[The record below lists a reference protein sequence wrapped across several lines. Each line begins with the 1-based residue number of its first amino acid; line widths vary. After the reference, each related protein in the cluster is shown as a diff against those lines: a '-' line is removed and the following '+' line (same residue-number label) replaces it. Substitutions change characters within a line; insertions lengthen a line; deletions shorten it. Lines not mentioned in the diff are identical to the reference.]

1 MEIISISY
9 SDKSVKLHALLTDI
23 NNMQY
28 LLTCIDY
35 IFKEQIIYISVAR
48 EVPIRGLVIV
58 LITHTFTKYGN
69 RVDSTHA
76 LWDLLSV
83 LCPKASYPDC
93 GVSWFSLYCAGRC
106 HDIHKIK
113 P

>member
-1 MEIISISY
+1 MEIISIAF
-9 SDKSVKLHALLTDI
+9 SDKSIKLQDLLTEI

-35 IFKEQIIYISVAR
+35 IFKEQIICIGVAR
-48 EVPIRGLVIV
+48 EVPIRGPVNV
-58 LITHTFTKYGN
+58 LITCSFNKCGN
-69 RVDSTHA
+69 A
-76 LWDLLSV
+76 LWDLVSV

-106 HDIHKIK
+106 HDIPKIK